1 MREVSQTSLKMIKI
15 RILMINFCL
24 GIFLIL
30 ILFRGYQLHIVE
42 NAQVENLALKQY
54 QATLPIEPKR
64 GSIYDR
70 NGHPLAMDV
79 QTISIALHPL
89 QIGDKNKV
97 ISELS
102 RILSI
107 PVQKIWPKINSHK
120 KFEWLVRRIDLDK
133 GNEVANLKLKGVST
147 VSEYRRFYPNKE
159 LAGNVL
165 GAVGYDA
172 KALGGLELSLDSFLK
187 SSSSRVVASRD
198 AKGRL
203 YTSIE
208 NQETNHNVYLTLDM
222 NLQFIAEKYLWE
234 TGKKYKAASGFAMIA
249 NPRTGEL
256 LAVANYP
263 SFNPNVYWEYAQ
275 ASWKNHAFIDSFEPG
290 STFKPFIVAAG
301 LESHKIKIGDKFYCE
316 NGNYKVGNRV
326 IRDHNPYGTLTLG
339 EIVKYS
345 SNIGVTKIGE
355 KVGKDFFYKTMIDF
369 GFSQAS
375 GLGYP
380 LESSGFVPHK
390 SKWKEIDRSNM
401 AFGQGL
407 TVNGLQMLKAYSTLA
422 SEGNLMR
429 PILVGR
435 VTAVAGDV
443 VLENKPIVERQV
455 VSSDVAKSLSSML
468 IDVVGAGT
476 GRLAAI
482 EGFSV
487 AGKTGTAQKVNPKT
501 RTYDE
506 HNYVSSFIGY
516 IPAKKPEYVIYVVY
530 DSPQPIHT
538 GGAVAAPVF
547 KGIAQEALAY
557 KGLMREEIKL
567 ANRSFSQDMSRDVTV
582 VDHTVVDQ

>member
-1 MREVSQTSLKMIKI
+1 MREVGQTSLKMIKI

-24 GIFLIL
+24 GVFLIL
-30 ILFRGYQLHIVE
+30 ILFRGYHLHIVK
-42 NAQVENLALKQY
+42 NAQVGNLALKQY
-54 QATLPIEPKR
+54 QATLPVAHKR

-79 QTISIALHPL
+79 QTISIALHPF
-89 QIGDKNKV
+89 QIEDKNKIV
-97 ISELS
+97 SKLS
-102 RILSI
+102 RILSM
-107 PVQKIWPKINSHK
+107 PVQKIWPKVNSSK
-120 KFEWLVRRIDLDK
+120 KFEWLVRRIDLEK
-133 GNEVANLKLKGVST
+133 GNEIADLKLKGVST

-159 LAGNVL
+159 LAGNLL

-187 SSSSRVVASRD
+187 SSSSRVIASRD

-203 YTSIE
+203 YTSID
-208 NQETNHNVYLTLDM
+208 NQETNHDVYLTLDM

-234 TGKKYKAASGFAMIA
+234 TGQKYKAVSGFAMIA

-263 SFNPNVYWEYAQ
+263 SFNPNVYWEQAP

-290 STFKPFIVAAG
+290 STFKPIIVAAG
-301 LESHKIKIGDKFYCE
+301 LESHKIKIGEKFYCE
-316 NGNYKVGNRV
+316 NGNYKVGNRI
-326 IRDHNPYGTLTLG
+326 IRDHNPYGTLTLN

-355 KVGKDFFYKTMIDF
+355 KVGKDFFYNTMMDF
-369 GFSQAS
+369 GFGQNS
-375 GLGYP
+375 GLNYP

-407 TVNGLQMLKAYSTLA
+407 TVNGLQMLKAYSALA
-422 SEGNLMR
+422 NGGNLMR
-429 PILVGR
+429 PILVSR
-435 VTAVAGDV
+435 VIAVAGDV

-455 VSSDVAKSLSSML
+455 VRSDVAESLSSML
-468 IDVVGAGT
+468 VDVVGGGT

-482 EGFSV
+482 DGFAV
-487 AGKTGTAQKVNPKT
+487 AGKTGTAQKVNPQT
-501 RTYDE
+501 RTYDK

-516 IPAKKPEYVIYVVY
+516 IPAKKPEYAIYVVY
-530 DSPQPIHT
+530 DSPHPIHT
-538 GGAVAAPVF
+538 GGAVSAPVF

-557 KGLMREEIKL
+557 AGLMREEIKL
-567 ANRSFSQDMSRDVTV
+567 ANRSLGRDMSRDITV
-582 VDHTVVDQ
+582 VNHTVVGQ